1 MNERQ
6 LFRAL
11 GDVDDSL
18 LEAAERL
25 PHRKSPVTPAF
36 GSPPAS
42 AWRPSLAAPY
52 VALFTKGASSADPK
66 AAVSTQG
73 APSATEAAPR
83 ASSDRNGSIQE
94 FAPETQATAP
104 HTQVNTASTAPSQ
117 SYSPCPDDFS
127 FSLAWEG
134 NAYDSATG
142 LLTCSDGETIPYL
155 SVKSSA
161 SVPGPCCP
169 VWNSQ
174 RAGGRAV
181 HFPHRLWPDRLHEP
195 QPGGGGASPNH
206 FRGTHPPDLPGGNR
220 RPERTYKKGAM

>member
-25 PHRKSPVTPAF
+25 PHRKKPRHTGLWIA
-36 GSPPAS
+36 ACLCL
-42 AWRPSLAAPY
+42 AALSLAAPY

-66 AAVSTQG
+66 AAVSTQD
-73 APSATEAAPR
+73 APGATEAAPR

-94 FAPETQATAP
+94 FAPETL
-104 HTQVNTASTAPSQ
+104 
-117 SYSPCPDDFS
+117 CPDDFS

-142 LLTCSDGETIPYL
+142 LLTRPDGETVPLPL
-155 SVKSSA
+155 SEEQR
-161 SVPGPCCP
+161 
-169 VWNSQ
+169 Q
-174 RAGGRAV
+174 RAWALLSGLEFSEVGEGEQSISLTAYGQTASMNLSQEEEG
-181 HFPHRLWPDRLHEP
+181 PAQTILEELIRLICPEEP
-195 QPGGGGASPNH
+195 
-206 FRGTHPPDLPGGNR
+206 
-220 RPERTYKKGAM
+220 

>member
-25 PHRKSPVTPAF
+25 PHRKKPRHTGLWIA
-36 GSPPAS
+36 ACLCL
-42 AWRPSLAAPY
+42 AALSLAAPY

-66 AAVSTQG
+66 AAVSTQD
-73 APSATEAAPR
+73 APGATEAAPR

-142 LLTCSDGETIPYL
+142 LLARPDGETVPLPL
-155 SVKSSA
+155 SEEQR
-161 SVPGPCCP
+161 
-169 VWNSQ
+169 Q
-174 RAGGRAV
+174 RAWALLSGLEFSEVGEGEQSISLTAYGQTASMNLSQEEEG
-181 HFPHRLWPDRLHEP
+181 PAQTILEELIRLICPEEP
-195 QPGGGGASPNH
+195 
-206 FRGTHPPDLPGGNR
+206 
-220 RPERTYKKGAM
+220 

>member
-25 PHRKSPVTPAF
+25 PHRKKPRHTGLWIA
-36 GSPPAS
+36 ACLCL
-42 AWRPSLAAPY
+42 AALSLAAPY

-66 AAVSTQG
+66 AAVSTQD
-73 APSATEAAPR
+73 APGATEAAPR

-142 LLTCSDGETIPYL
+142 LLTRPDGETVPYL
-155 SVKSSA
+155 SAKSSA

-174 RAGGRAV
+174 RSGRASSP
-181 HFPHRLWPDRLHEP
+181 FP
-195 QPGGGGASPNH
+195 SPPMA
-206 FRGTHPPDLPGGNR
+206 RPPP
-220 RPERTYKKGAM
+220 

>member
-25 PHRKSPVTPAF
+25 PHRKKNRHTGLWIA
-36 GSPPAS
+36 ACLCL
-42 AWRPSLAAPY
+42 AALSLAAPY

-66 AAVSTQG
+66 AAVSTQD
-73 APSATEAAPR
+73 APGATEAAPR

-142 LLTCSDGETIPYL
+142 LLTRPDGETVPLPLSEEQRQRAWALL
-155 SVKSSA
+155 SVTAYGQTA
-161 SVPGPCCP
+161 SMNLSQEEEGPAQTILEELIRLICP
-169 VWNSQ
+169 E
-174 RAGGRAV
+174 
-181 HFPHRLWPDRLHEP
+181 EP
-195 QPGGGGASPNH
+195 
-206 FRGTHPPDLPGGNR
+206 
-220 RPERTYKKGAM
+220 

>member
-25 PHRKSPVTPAF
+25 PHRKKPRHTGLWIA
-36 GSPPAS
+36 ACLCL
-42 AWRPSLAAPY
+42 AALSLAAPY

-66 AAVSTQG
+66 AAVSTQD
-73 APSATEAAPR
+73 APGATEAAPR

-117 SYSPCPDDFS
+117 SYSP
-127 FSLAWEG
+127 
-134 NAYDSATG
+134 
-142 LLTCSDGETIPYL
+142 
-155 SVKSSA
+155 
-161 SVPGPCCP
+161 
-169 VWNSQ
+169 
-174 RAGGRAV
+174 
-181 HFPHRLWPDRLHEP
+181 
-195 QPGGGGASPNH
+195 
-206 FRGTHPPDLPGGNR
+206 
-220 RPERTYKKGAM
+220 

>member
-25 PHRKSPVTPAF
+25 PHRKKPRHTGLWIA
-36 GSPPAS
+36 ACLCL
-42 AWRPSLAAPY
+42 AALSLAAPY

-66 AAVSTQG
+66 AAVSTQD
-73 APSATEAAPR
+73 APGATEAAPR

-104 HTQVNTASTAPSQ
+104 HTQVNTAPRPPHRAIAHARMTSPSLLPGRETPMTAPRVS
-117 SYSPCPDDFS
+117 SP
-127 FSLAWEG
+127 AQ
-134 NAYDSATG
+134 TG
-142 LLTCSDGETIPYL
+142 KPSPYL
-155 SVKSSA
+155 SAKSSA

-174 RAGGRAV
+174 RSGRASSP
-181 HFPHRLWPDRLHEP
+181 FP
-195 QPGGGGASPNH
+195 SPPMA
-206 FRGTHPPDLPGGNR
+206 RPPP
-220 RPERTYKKGAM
+220 